1 MPPAISR
8 PSGEEAEVERD
19 IHGEPTGQRPADVLQ
34 RTRKG
39 EQMRTIALFSRW
51 LRNLFTRE
59 RPVSRTNYYTADHI
73 ASILEK
79 FADELGIVVDKGEN
93 K

>member
-1 MPPAISR
+1 
-8 PSGEEAEVERD
+8 
-19 IHGEPTGQRPADVLQ
+19 
-34 RTRKG
+34 
-39 EQMRTIALFSRW
+39 MRTIALFSRW

-59 RPVSRTNYYTADHI
+59 RPVSRTKYYTADHI